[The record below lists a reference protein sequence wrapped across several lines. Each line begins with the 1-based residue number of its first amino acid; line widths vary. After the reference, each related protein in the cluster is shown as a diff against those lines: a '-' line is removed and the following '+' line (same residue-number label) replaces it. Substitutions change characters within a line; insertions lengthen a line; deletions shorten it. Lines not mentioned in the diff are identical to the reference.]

1 MDADVIM
8 LGELADRE
16 TMRAA
21 MKLAES
27 GHLVLATMHTGA
39 AAEAVGYFINH
50 FAPEDQ
56 LLVQHQLA
64 AMLRAVISQRLLPH
78 RSEEV
83 LVPVYE
89 LLLNNTAVAN
99 QIRKSEYAQ
108 LATNIE
114 LGRSEG
120 MVLLEESLA
129 LQVRAGRIAPHV
141 ALAAA
146 NQPERLQKLLM

>member
-1 MDADVIM
+1 MNPTEPHAEPLLTVDKYSRIPIYEQIVEQVEMHVA
-8 LGELADRE
+8 LGDL
-16 TMRAA
+16 
-21 MKLAES
+21 
-27 GHLVLATMHTGA
+27 
-39 AAEAVGYFINH
+39 
-50 FAPEDQ
+50 APEDQ

-78 RSEEV
+78 RSEEA

>member
-1 MDADVIM
+1 M
-8 LGELADRE
+8 
-16 TMRAA
+16 
-21 MKLAES
+21 
-27 GHLVLATMHTGA
+27 
-39 AAEAVGYFINH
+39 
-50 FAPEDQ
+50 
-56 LLVQHQLA
+56 QHQLA